1 LLFIRTRN
9 SRKTTPSWAQPDP
22 RDDDSDATAKTS
34 FFVAVHCLDSVS
46 QVQRF
51 AQGILWET
59 GAAARVAG

>member
-1 LLFIRTRN
+1 MKRLLTAGGLLF
-9 SRKTTPSWAQPDP
+9 
-22 RDDDSDATAKTS
+22 ATALALAGWYPRHPEVLM
-34 FFVAVHCLDSVS
+34 VAVHCLDSVS